1 MGQKPSKKAT
11 PPPAKDPLE
20 ELFETADVDK
30 SGSIDVKELSTLMT
44 VAGIGGTAS
53 EALYGANIL
62 NPIDDEFDGVPTMDC
77 TEFCLFMKEKLG
89 EDAGKVAKQ
98 MKDMLALRA
107 LFETGTGSQ
116 DAFRASDADGDGS
129 LDVAELSKLMAAAG
143 IGGSA
148 SDALY
153 DANINDVFSH
163 DFTDVAK
170 MDYTEFLLFMKDKL
184 GDTAGYA
191 AAQMKEMTALKSLFD
206 ACDKDKSG
214 SLDVEELKVLIKEA
228 KVQPTTNRL
237 VWGSR
242 HAPLPA
248 LLPSLGVRHGGG
260 RTLRI
265 QHPRRV

>member
-1 MGQKPSKKAT
+1 
-11 PPPAKDPLE
+11 
-20 ELFETADVDK
+20 
-30 SGSIDVKELSTLMT
+30 
-44 VAGIGGTAS
+44 
-53 EALYGANIL
+53 
-62 NPIDDEFDGVPTMDC
+62 
-77 TEFCLFMKEKLG
+77 
-89 EDAGKVAKQ
+89 
-98 MKDMLALRA
+98 
-107 LFETGTGSQ
+107 
-116 DAFRASDADGDGS
+116 
-129 LDVAELSKLMAAAG
+129 MAAAG

>member
-1 MGQKPSKKAT
+1 MASPTAPSFSVPKELPSVLKAFT
-11 PPPAKDPLE
+11 REVLRANPPDIYGFGAEYFREVVAASKSARANSDTISAQLDRPHE

-30 SGSIDVKELSTLMT
+30 SGSINVKELSTLMT

-107 LFETGTGSQ
+107 LFETGIRSQ

-191 AAQMKEMTALKSLFD
+191 AAQMKEMTALKSL
-206 ACDKDKSG
+206 
-214 SLDVEELKVLIKEA
+214 E
-228 KVQPTTNRL
+228 TTE
-237 VWGSR
+237 GYDS
-242 HAPLPA
+242 
-248 LLPSLGVRHGGG
+248 
-260 RTLRI
+260 T
-265 QHPRRV
+265 